1 MDQIFERRE
10 LLRKVHIESRFL
22 QKNIQQSLLL
32 KLKQNFEGKCLSEG
46 YISPNSITV
55 INYSLGRINFVKGG
69 VDYDVLFQSDI
80 CLPHPGQVFRAPV
93 TLKSKIGIHAE
104 LRPLE
109 ILIPRDIHIGN
120 AEFET
125 VEVDQ
130 DIEFEVVGS
139 QFKQQD
145 KTIVVV
151 GRLRSA
157 VKPDVLQPLLSVK
170 RNEEESAPII
180 SVEGEEK
187 LVTVN
192 KSEEPS
198 KTRKLKRKGGVST
211 NEFSQIKEGIPE
223 GTT

>member
-130 DIEFEVVGS
+130 DIEF
-139 QFKQQD
+139 
-145 KTIVVV
+145 
-151 GRLRSA
+151 
-157 VKPDVLQPLLSVK
+157 
-170 RNEEESAPII
+170 
-180 SVEGEEK
+180 
-187 LVTVN
+187 
-192 KSEEPS
+192 
-198 KTRKLKRKGGVST
+198 
-211 NEFSQIKEGIPE
+211 
-223 GTT
+223 

>member
-170 RNEEESAPII
+170 RNEEETAPII

-187 LVTVN
+187 LVTVT
-192 KSEEPS
+192 KTEEPS

-223 GTT
+223 GST